1 MANHRRYGFQ
11 KHWQRLLLALAVAGL
26 ATTSHAEGLTP
37 ARDLAADAAWAA
49 AAGAPVLIFYKSD
62 SCPYCHQVEDL
73 YLEPMQRRDTYAGRL
88 VIRVVHVDKSQP
100 LHDFQGNLTDH
111 SRFASRQGAWF
122 TPLIQLYGGDG
133 AVLTP
138 PLVGYTS
145 PDFYA
150 GELESRI
157 EAAIGR
163 LRSAN
168 AAAGGSTPT
177 P

>member
-1 MANHRRYGFQ
+1 MANHRQYGLR
-11 KHWQRLLLALAVAGL
+11 KHWQRLLLALAAAAL
-26 ATTSHAEGLTP
+26 ATTSQADGLAS
-37 ARDLAADAAWAA
+37 ARDLAADAARASA
-49 AAGAPVLIFYKSD
+49 VGAPVLIFYKTD
-62 SCPYCHQVEDL
+62 SCPYCHHVEDL
-73 YLEPMQRRDTYAGRL
+73 YLEPMQQRDTYAGRL
-88 VIRVVHVDKSQP
+88 VIRVVHADKHQP
-100 LHDFQGNLTDH
+100 LRDFQGNLTDH

-122 TPLIQLYGGDG
+122 TPLIQLYGADG
-133 AVLTP
+133 AVLAP
-138 PLVGYTS
+138 PLIGYTS

-168 AAAGGSTPT
+168 AAQSTPT

>member
-1 MANHRRYGFQ
+1 MVNHRRYGLRN
-11 KHWQRLLLALAVAGL
+11 HWHRLLLALAVAGV
-26 ATTSHAEGLTP
+26 ATTSQAEGLAS
-37 ARDLAADAAWAA
+37 ARDLAADAARAA
-49 AAGAPVLIFYKSD
+49 ATGAPVLIFYKTD
-62 SCPYCHQVEDL
+62 SCPYCHDVEDL
-73 YLEPMQRRDTYAGRL
+73 YLEPMQRRDTYAGQL
-88 VIRVVHVDKSQP
+88 VIRVVHADKSQP
-100 LHDFQGNLTDH
+100 LRDFQGNLTDH
-111 SRFASRQGAWF
+111 RHFASRQGAWF

-157 EAAIGR
+157 EAAIGH

-168 AAAGGSTPT
+168 AAQPTPT